1 MPTWL
6 LGLIVFLVL
15 ITVGLLALAIKVLRE
30 YERAVHFR
38 LGRFIG
44 IKGPGIF
51 LIIPFADKLAK
62 VDLRILDLDV
72 PKQKIITKDNVSTY
86 VDAIVYMRVLNPEYA
101 ILRVEQYYRATSRL
115 AQTTLRDVLGQI
127 ELDDLLTK
135 REELSEKIRKILDE
149 ATDPWGL
156 KVTNVSLRDVVL
168 PDEMVRAIAKQAEA
182 ERERRSRIIMA
193 EGEYQASKRMAEAA
207 ELYEEKTAGLRL
219 RELQTLVEIAREGNL
234 IVISPSELGGRV
246 GGVAGLVSA
255 FERQRGGGK
264 KKRKK
269 AEEG

>member
-6 LGLIVFLVL
+6 LGLIAFVIFFV
-15 ITVGLLALAIKVLRE
+15 VVYLAFAIKILRE
-30 YERAVHFR
+30 YERAVQFR

-44 IKGPGIF
+44 VKGPGIF
-51 LIIPFADKLAK
+51 LIIPLVDKLAK
-62 VDLRILDLDV
+62 VDLRIMDLDV
-72 PKQKIITKDNVSTY
+72 PKQKVITKDNVSTD
-86 VDAIVYMRVLNPEYA
+86 VDAVVYMRVLNPEYA

-127 ELDDLLTK
+127 ELDDLLTQ
-135 REELSEKIRKILDE
+135 REELSERIRKILDE

-156 KVTNVSLRDVVL
+156 KVTNVTIRDVML

-193 EGEYQASKRMAEAA
+193 EGEYQASKRMSEAA
-207 ELYEEKTAGLRL
+207 MLYEEKTAGLRL

-234 IVISPSELGGRV
+234 VVVTPSQIGGRT
-246 GGVAGLVSA
+246 GEVAGLVNA
-255 FERQRGGGK
+255 LGKWQKGK
-264 KKRKK
+264 KTKK
-269 AEEG
+269 